1 MKPEEIIEMA
11 MLEAEFVMHGMPSD
25 EESELFVC
33 TDKDI
38 VRFYQLAIDAEMER
52 CLLRADIA
60 LLGADRELR
69 NRVFRAINKRGE
81 EA

>member
-1 MKPEEIIEMA
+1 VKPEEIIEMA
-11 MLEAEFVMHGMPSD
+11 MVEAEFVLHGKPSD

-33 TDKDI
+33 LDKDI

-52 CLLRADIA
+52 CLSRADIA

-69 NRVFRAINKRGE
+69 NRVFRAINKRGK

>member
-11 MLEAEFVMHGMPSD
+11 MSEAEFVLHGKPSD

-52 CLLRADIA
+52 CLSRADIA

-69 NRVFRAINKRGE
+69 NRVFKAINKRGE

>member
-11 MLEAEFVMHGMPSD
+11 MVEAEFVLHGKPSD

-33 TDKDI
+33 IDKDI

-52 CLLRADIA
+52 CLSRVDIA

>member
-1 MKPEEIIEMA
+1 MTQDEIIDMA
-11 MLEAEFVMHGMPSD
+11 MEAEFVSHGKPSY

-52 CLLRADIA
+52 CLSRADIA

-81 EA
+81 ET

>member
-11 MLEAEFVMHGMPSD
+11 MVEAEFVLHGKPSD

-52 CLLRADIA
+52 CLSRVDIA